1 MKKILISLLL
11 LPLCTEV
18 YAENF
23 ECVGLK
29 KNNSIELELKKSEG
43 FNNCFYLDGIAANSD
58 AQVIAFSNDTV
69 KNKISLYD
77 LNYGLSSNYIAE
89 YHSDVGAANAFVIN
103 TGNRHLAFRI
113 TPTSHLTS
121 DKNLSATYLLVNG
134 VGQVILDLDD
144 IPSTGPILPP
154 PTGGCTYN
162 VSAK

>member
-1 MKKILISLLL
+1 M
-11 LPLCTEV
+11 EA
-18 YAENF
+18 YAENV

-29 KNNSIELELKKSEG
+29 KNNSIELELKKSES

-58 AQVIAFSNDTV
+58 VQVIAFSNDTV

-77 LNYGLSSNYIAE
+77 LNQGISSNYIAE
-89 YHSDVGAANAFVIN
+89 YHSDVGAANAFVTN
-103 TGNRHLAFRI
+103 TSNRHLSFRV

-144 IPSTGPILPP
+144 IPSTAPTPP
-154 PTGGCTYN
+154 PSTGGCTYN
-162 VSAK
+162 NGTRVCYDEK